1 MFSQVEYL
9 ANSYRQPGVECTISY
24 FRCLYEQQTFWLVAI
39 FKKYRSII
47 LIHVQDAGNHRH
59 RSVLSLH
66 GVIQTSRETTFHSL
80 PVYSQSNRQG
90 RAGTQAHNY
99 SSNIKVYHQNCR
111 SLFTKDCKKL
121 LNEMTVKH
129 RDACAEKHFHTHLL
143 QQLTAST

>member
-1 MFSQVEYL
+1 M
-9 ANSYRQPGVECTISY
+9 ECTISY

-129 RDACAEKHFHTHLL
+129 RDACAEQHFHTHLL

>member
-1 MFSQVEYL
+1 M
-9 ANSYRQPGVECTISY
+9 ECTISY

-66 GVIQTSRETTFHSL
+66 SVIQTSRETTFHSL
-80 PVYSQSNRQG
+80 PMYSQSNRQG

-129 RDACAEKHFHTHLL
+129 RDACAEQHFHTHLL